1 MALYEKTASE
11 LSELLGKKEISA
23 VELAKDVFAR
33 TKAVEDKVQGYVTVA
48 EESALAQAEA
58 VDKKRAA
65 GDTLSALAGIPIAI
79 KDNICTKG
87 TLTTCASKM
96 LAGFKPPYNATVM
109 EKLIASDAVITG
121 KANMDE
127 FAMGSSC
134 ENSAMHPTH
143 NPHGL
148 DRVPG
153 GSSGGSAAVV
163 AAGEAPL
170 ALGSDTGGSIRQPAS
185 FCGVVGMK
193 PTYGAVS
200 RYGLIAFASSLD
212 QIGPFGRSIEDAA
225 MLLDAVTGHDPLH
238 DSTSVKTPFE
248 GSLRANLNADVK
260 GLKIGLPKEY
270 FGEGISDA
278 VRKNVMAAAEAY
290 KALGAEVFEISL
302 PLVEYAL
309 PIYYILSSAEASSNL
324 ARFDGV
330 KYGYRTPNA
339 GDDIIELYTK
349 SKIYCSCST
358 GFGAPI
364 NTHTCPVC
372 TGMPGALPVLNK
384 QVVHYAAK
392 MGKATGCTINQ
403 LCKADRKNYFYPDL
417 PKAYQI
423 SQFDV
428 PICENGEVFFYV
440 DGVKHSCRLERI
452 HFEEDAGKLLHD
464 EIDGTIVDF
473 NRCGVPLIEMV
484 TRPDL
489 HSSAEAK
496 EFLEMIKTTL
506 SYLDICDCKM
516 EEGSIRCDVNVS
528 IRPEGS
534 TELGTRVEMKNINTF
549 SGAVRAIDYEIARQ
563 IEVVENGGE
572 IQQETRRWD
581 DVKLKNTVMRTKE
594 DAQDY
599 RYFPDPD
606 LIAVEISDEWLHQI
620 ESEVPELP
628 ITRYERYLNEY
639 GMTAMEA
646 RLLSDSFEKAE
657 LLDAAAKQ
665 VKPKAAANW
674 ILSDISKYLNDKGVS
689 LRETKMTADKLVAL
703 VKLIE
708 AGTISGNAGKKVLPS
723 MFETDE
729 TVEAIVDRMGLK
741 QVSDEGAI
749 LAIVQDVIAK
759 NEKAVADFKAGKNVT
774 GFLVGQCMKASKG
787 QGNPQII
794 NKLIASELAKL

>member
-1 MALYEKTASE
+1 MKYEAVIGLEVHAE
-11 LSELLGKKEISA
+11 LS
-23 VELAKDVFAR
+23 
-33 TKAVEDKVQGYVTVA
+33 
-48 EESALAQAEA
+48 
-58 VDKKRAA
+58 
-65 GDTLSALAGIPIAI
+65 
-79 KDNICTKG
+79 
-87 TLTTCASKM
+87 
-96 LAGFKPPYNATVM
+96 
-109 EKLIASDAVITG
+109 
-121 KANMDE
+121 
-127 FAMGSSC
+127 
-134 ENSAMHPTH
+134 
-143 NPHGL
+143 
-148 DRVPG
+148 
-153 GSSGGSAAVV
+153 
-163 AAGEAPL
+163 
-170 ALGSDTGGSIRQPAS
+170 
-185 FCGVVGMK
+185 
-193 PTYGAVS
+193 
-200 RYGLIAFASSLD
+200 
-212 QIGPFGRSIEDAA
+212 
-225 MLLDAVTGHDPLH
+225 
-238 DSTSVKTPFE
+238 
-248 GSLRANLNADVK
+248 
-260 GLKIGLPKEY
+260 
-270 FGEGISDA
+270 
-278 VRKNVMAAAEAY
+278 
-290 KALGAEVFEISL
+290 
-302 PLVEYAL
+302 
-309 PIYYILSSAEASSNL
+309 
-324 ARFDGV
+324 
-330 KYGYRTPNA
+330 
-339 GDDIIELYTK
+339 TK

-440 DGVKHSCRLERI
+440 DGVKDSCRL
-452 HFEEDAGKLLHD
+452 
-464 EIDGTIVDF
+464 
-473 NRCGVPLIEMV
+473 
-484 TRPDL
+484 DL

-674 ILSDISKYLNDKGVS
+674 ILSDISQYLNDKGVS

>member
-1 MALYEKTASE
+1 MKYEAVIGLEVHAE
-11 LSELLGKKEISA
+11 LS
-23 VELAKDVFAR
+23 
-33 TKAVEDKVQGYVTVA
+33 
-48 EESALAQAEA
+48 
-58 VDKKRAA
+58 
-65 GDTLSALAGIPIAI
+65 
-79 KDNICTKG
+79 
-87 TLTTCASKM
+87 
-96 LAGFKPPYNATVM
+96 
-109 EKLIASDAVITG
+109 
-121 KANMDE
+121 
-127 FAMGSSC
+127 
-134 ENSAMHPTH
+134 
-143 NPHGL
+143 
-148 DRVPG
+148 
-153 GSSGGSAAVV
+153 
-163 AAGEAPL
+163 
-170 ALGSDTGGSIRQPAS
+170 
-185 FCGVVGMK
+185 
-193 PTYGAVS
+193 
-200 RYGLIAFASSLD
+200 
-212 QIGPFGRSIEDAA
+212 
-225 MLLDAVTGHDPLH
+225 
-238 DSTSVKTPFE
+238 
-248 GSLRANLNADVK
+248 
-260 GLKIGLPKEY
+260 
-270 FGEGISDA
+270 
-278 VRKNVMAAAEAY
+278 
-290 KALGAEVFEISL
+290 
-302 PLVEYAL
+302 
-309 PIYYILSSAEASSNL
+309 
-324 ARFDGV
+324 
-330 KYGYRTPNA
+330 
-339 GDDIIELYTK
+339 TK

-606 LIAVEISDEWLHQI
+606 LTPIVISDEWIQKI
-620 ESEVPELP
+620 KDSEPEFQEQKAA
-628 ITRYERYLNEY
+628 RYEKEFDIPAYDISIL
-639 GMTAMEA
+639 TASKKMADLFEQTVSLGA
-646 RLLSDSFEKAE
+646 NPKKASNWLMGETMRLLKEKEMEPEDITFAPE
-657 LLDAAAKQ
+657 NLAKLI
-665 VKPKAAANW
+665 ALA
-674 ILSDISKYLNDKGVS
+674 DKGTINS
-689 LRETKMTADKLVAL
+689 TVAKDVFEVVFTENTDPEQY
-703 VKLIE
+703 VKEHGL
-708 AGTISGNAGKKVLPS
+708 GT
-723 MFETDE
+723 
-729 TVEAIVDRMGLK
+729 
-741 QVSDEGAI
+741 VSDEGALRETI
-749 LAIVQDVIAK
+749 EKIVEENPQS
-759 NEKAVADFKAGKNVT
+759 VADYQAGKKKAI
-774 GFLVGQCMKASKG
+774 GFLVGQTMKAM
-787 QGNPQII
+787 QGKANPGMVNQILTEI
-794 NKLIASELAKL
+794 LDRKV

>member
-1 MALYEKTASE
+1 MKYEAVIGLEVHAE
-11 LSELLGKKEISA
+11 LS
-23 VELAKDVFAR
+23 
-33 TKAVEDKVQGYVTVA
+33 
-48 EESALAQAEA
+48 
-58 VDKKRAA
+58 
-65 GDTLSALAGIPIAI
+65 
-79 KDNICTKG
+79 
-87 TLTTCASKM
+87 
-96 LAGFKPPYNATVM
+96 
-109 EKLIASDAVITG
+109 
-121 KANMDE
+121 
-127 FAMGSSC
+127 
-134 ENSAMHPTH
+134 
-143 NPHGL
+143 
-148 DRVPG
+148 
-153 GSSGGSAAVV
+153 
-163 AAGEAPL
+163 
-170 ALGSDTGGSIRQPAS
+170 
-185 FCGVVGMK
+185 
-193 PTYGAVS
+193 
-200 RYGLIAFASSLD
+200 
-212 QIGPFGRSIEDAA
+212 
-225 MLLDAVTGHDPLH
+225 
-238 DSTSVKTPFE
+238 
-248 GSLRANLNADVK
+248 
-260 GLKIGLPKEY
+260 
-270 FGEGISDA
+270 
-278 VRKNVMAAAEAY
+278 
-290 KALGAEVFEISL
+290 
-302 PLVEYAL
+302 
-309 PIYYILSSAEASSNL
+309 
-324 ARFDGV
+324 
-330 KYGYRTPNA
+330 
-339 GDDIIELYTK
+339 TK

-581 DVKLKNTVMRTKE
+581 DNKEYSYAMRSKE
-594 DAQDY
+594 DAKDY

-606 LIAVEISDEWLHQI
+606 LPPVHISDEWI
-620 ESEVPELP
+620 DRIVKSMPEFQPEKQARYVEQYGLP
-628 ITRYERYLNEY
+628 QYDAGILTGSKKLSDLFEET
-639 GMTAMEA
+639 TALCGKPKKVANWLMGETL
-646 RLLSDSFEKAE
+646 RLLKENSQEPEDLQFS
-657 LLDAAAKQ
+657 
-665 VKPKAAANW
+665 PKHLA
-674 ILSDISKYLNDKGVS
+674 S
-689 LRETKMTADKLVAL
+689 
-703 VKLIE
+703 LIE
-708 AGTISGNAGKKVLPS
+708 LAEAGSVNNQVAKEAFEQIFAEDVDPEAYVEEHGLKTVNDTGLLEETTRKVLENNPGP
-723 MFETDE
+723 EEQYKT
-729 TVEAIVDRMGLK
+729 
-741 QVSDEGAI
+741 
-749 LAIVQDVIAK
+749 
-759 NEKAVADFKAGKNVT
+759 GKTKVL
-774 GFLVGQCMKASKG
+774 GFLVGQVMKEMKG
-787 QGNPQII
+787 KANPAAAGELLQ
-794 NKLIASELAKL
+794 KLLSE